1 MASIDKLPVEQRE
14 TLWSDR
20 KRVLGM
26 PLSFTR
32 FFTDGERLY
41 VKKGLLKTE
50 MDEILLYRILDI
62 KTTRTLGQKLCGV
75 GTLRLYSADQTD
87 RVLELKNIKN
97 PEKLHRYLSDLIEKT
112 RREKGIAGREIVG
125 TASHGGPGG
134 PGPHPDDLDEP
145 HGPGCFCGS
154 DS

>member
-50 MDEILLYRILDI
+50 MDEILLYR
-62 KTTRTLGQKLCGV
+62 
-75 GTLRLYSADQTD
+75 YS
-87 RVLELKNIKN
+87 I
-97 PEKLHRYLSDLIEKT
+97 
-112 RREKGIAGREIVG
+112 
-125 TASHGGPGG
+125 
-134 PGPHPDDLDEP
+134 
-145 HGPGCFCGS
+145 
-154 DS
+154 